1 MQMKPLDNASLGDSV
16 YSHLCELLKSGRLV
30 PGERLKIRD
39 LATSLDTSVTPVR
52 DAILRLIQDE
62 GLVQKSPRD
71 VRVPRL
77 TPAQYREIREIR
89 ARLEGLAARW
99 AAERAQ
105 PGDVARLAALVD
117 ENETAIGQGDWT
129 KALDDNQRFHFA
141 LTDIAGMAE
150 TRTILDRLWLRM
162 GPLIARVYAGG
173 GRGMIDHHHTLV
185 DAVGEGNADA
195 AEAAMAAD
203 IAGPSDLVLSVLEEG
218 E

>member
-1 MQMKPLDNASLGDSV
+1 MQMEPLESASLGDSV
-16 YSHLCELLKSGRLV
+16 YRHLCESLKSGRLV
-30 PGERLKIRD
+30 PGERLKIRE
-39 LATSLDTSVTPVR
+39 LAESLDTSVTPVR

-105 PGDVARLAALVD
+105 PGDIARLADLVR
-117 ENETAIGQGDWT
+117 ENEAAIANSDWA

-141 LTDIAGMAE
+141 LTGIAGLTE
-150 TRTILDRLWLRM
+150 TRTVLERLWLRM
-162 GPLIARVYAGG
+162 GPLIARVYAAG
-173 GRGMIDHHHTLV
+173 GRGMIDHHHALV
-185 DAVGEGNADA
+185 EAIRAGDADA
-195 AEAAMAAD
+195 AEAAMVAD
-203 IAGPSDLVLSVLEEG
+203 IAGPSELVLSVLEDT
-218 E
+218 